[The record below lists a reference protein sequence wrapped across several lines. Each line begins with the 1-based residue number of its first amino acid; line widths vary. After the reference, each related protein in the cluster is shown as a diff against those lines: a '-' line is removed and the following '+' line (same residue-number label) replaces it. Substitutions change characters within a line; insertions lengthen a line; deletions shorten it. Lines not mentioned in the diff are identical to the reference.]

1 MFCFCSIKDS
11 AYVEESVYICT
22 LVEAYVEQETLHNS
36 NIHFIQDFKA
46 KIAKKILMIAL
57 VTYVKTAV
65 HVWTE

>member
-1 MFCFCSIKDS
+1 MSKK
-11 AYVEESVYICT
+11 VYIYAR
-22 LVEAYVEQETLHNS
+22 LWKLDVEQETLHNS
-36 NIHFIQDFKA
+36 NINFIQDFKA